1 VSPLRLEARAVPLLT
16 FENRVEFG
24 HPIDIL
30 VKIALGT
37 AASLGAAFSHSRWRS
52 HERAAARDILW

>member
-37 AASLGAAFSHSRWRS
+37 AASLGAAFSHSR
-52 HERAAARDILW
+52 